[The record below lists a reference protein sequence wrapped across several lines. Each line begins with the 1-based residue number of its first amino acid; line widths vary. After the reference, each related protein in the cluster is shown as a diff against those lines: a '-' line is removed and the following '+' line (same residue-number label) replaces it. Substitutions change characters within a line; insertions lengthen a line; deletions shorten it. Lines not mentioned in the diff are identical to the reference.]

1 MKKDSVYI
9 KHILDSIQNI
19 EEYTTGMSREDF
31 FSANSKMVR
40 SAVVREF
47 EIIGEATGRLS
58 EKLKQDN
65 SKVPWRDIQDMRN
78 KLIHEYFGVDI
89 GIIWKTIEDDLPE
102 LKKILLE
109 IADFFE

>member
-19 EEYTTGMSREDF
+19 EEYTAGMNREDF
-31 FSANSKMVR
+31 FSENSKMVR

-58 EKLKQDN
+58 DKLKRDN
-65 SKVPWRDIQDMRN
+65 SEIPWRDIQDMRN

-89 GIIWKTIEDDLPE
+89 GIIWKTVESDLPV
-102 LKKILLE
+102 LKSILLE
-109 IADFFE
+109 IASPL